1 MTIKSPIFEE
11 TYKNYLAQLAG
22 IDFLSR
28 AKTLGIT
35 IQDGEALIPF
45 LRTPYRVSPNGV
57 FDPLGKEPLHAVS
70 VVLCRYLLL
79 CPDKAP
85 FGEGWVS
92 YKDFKDAG
100 PFVGGFVNNTEKA
113 LVKFFSGRLPQL
125 KEACRIL
132 GGHSSDLELS
142 YQVVLQFDIL
152 PKIPLLLLFN
162 DKDEEFPA
170 QCSLLFQKKAESY
183 LDMECLAILGWFLTE
198 ALIQA
203 LEADHKTMM

>member
-22 IDFLSR
+22 TDFLPR

-35 IQDGEALIPF
+35 IRDGEALIPF
-45 LRTPYRVSPNGV
+45 LGKTYRVSPYGV

-79 CPDKAP
+79 CPEKEP
-85 FGEGWVS
+85 LEEEWVS

-100 PFVGGFVNNTEKA
+100 PFAGGFVNNTEKA
-113 LVKFFSGRLPQL
+113 LVRYFSSRMEGL
-125 KEACRIL
+125 KLAGHKL
-132 GGHSSDLELS
+132 GGRPSDLELS
-142 YQVVLQFDIL
+142 YQVVLQFEVL
-152 PKIPLLLLFN
+152 PKILLLLLFN
-162 DKDEEFPA
+162 DEDEEFPA
-170 QCSLLFQKKAESY
+170 QCGLLFQKKAERY
-183 LDMECLAILGWFLTE
+183 LDMECLAILGWFLTD

>member
-28 AKTLGIT
+28 AKTLEIT

-45 LRTPYRVSPNGV
+45 LGKTYRVSPNGV
-57 FDPLGKEPLHAVS
+57 IDPSGKEPLHAVS
-70 VVLCRYLLL
+70 IVLCRYLLL
-79 CPDKAP
+79 CPEKEP
-85 FGEGWVS
+85 LEEEWVS

-113 LVKFFSGRLPQL
+113 LVRYFSGRIEDL
-125 KEACRIL
+125 KLA
-132 GGHSSDLELS
+132 GHRLWGHPSGLELS
-142 YQVVLQFDIL
+142 YQVVLQFDVL

-162 DKDEEFPA
+162 DEDEEFPA
-170 QCSLLFQKKAESY
+170 QCSLLFQKKAERY
-183 LDMECLAILGWFLTE
+183 LDMECLAILGWFLTD
-198 ALIQA
+198 ALIQD
-203 LEADHKTMM
+203 LETDHKTIM

>member
-1 MTIKSPIFEE
+1 MTTKAPIFEE
-11 TYKNYLAQLAG
+11 TTKNYLAQLAG

-35 IQDGEALIPF
+35 IQDGEALIPC
-45 LRTPYRVSPNGV
+45 LETTYRVSPNGV

-70 VVLCRYLLL
+70 IVLCRYLLL
-79 CPDKAP
+79 CPEKEP
-85 FGEGWVS
+85 LGEEWVS
-92 YKDFKDAG
+92 YKDFKNAG

-113 LVKFFSGRLPQL
+113 LVRYFSGRMEDL
-125 KEACRIL
+125 KPAGHKL
-132 GGHSSDLELS
+132 GGHPSDLELS
-142 YQVVLQFDIL
+142 YEVVLQFDVL

-170 QCSLLFQKKAESY
+170 QCSLLFQKKAERY
-183 LDMECLAILGWFLTE
+183 LDMECLAILGWFLTD

>member
-11 TYKNYLAQLAG
+11 TTKNYLAQLAG

-28 AKTLGIT
+28 AKTLSIT

-45 LRTPYRVSPNGV
+45 LGKTYRVSPNGV

-70 VVLCRYLLL
+70 IVLCRYLLL
-79 CPDKAP
+79 CPEKEP
-85 FGEGWVS
+85 LGEEWVS
-92 YKDFKDAG
+92 YKDFKGAG

-113 LVKFFSGRLPQL
+113 LVRYFSGRMEGL
-125 KEACRIL
+125 KLAGHKL
-132 GGHSSDLELS
+132 GGRPSDLELS
-142 YQVVLQFDIL
+142 YPVVLQFDVL

-170 QCSLLFQKKAESY
+170 QCSLLFQKKAERY
-183 LDMECLAILGWFLTE
+183 LDMECLAILGWFLTD